1 LMLSF
6 RDSASASASRI
17 SCSRVCNSSMVRM
30 SSLVDH
36 DVCPFVPG
44 FGAGCPFPVM
54 GSVYRKEL
62 PDAKVDFGE
71 KMGRNGGW
79 IKLKWRGYGMKYRR
93 GWLEEGLG

>member
-1 LMLSF
+1 
-6 RDSASASASRI
+6 
-17 SCSRVCNSSMVRM
+17 
-30 SSLVDH
+30 
-36 DVCPFVPG
+36 
-44 FGAGCPFPVM
+44 M
-54 GSVYRKEL
+54 GSVYLKEL